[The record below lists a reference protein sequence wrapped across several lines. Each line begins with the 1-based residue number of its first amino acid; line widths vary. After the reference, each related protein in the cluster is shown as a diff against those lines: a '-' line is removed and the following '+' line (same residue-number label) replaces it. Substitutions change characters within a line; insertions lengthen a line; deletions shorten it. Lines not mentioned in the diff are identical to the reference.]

1 VLFCCA
7 VRFKNISK
15 AKFMKKRTQEL
26 DVDFVGGQEPLTPDE
41 EAALSA
47 YFKQKKA
54 QKAKATYSHTN
65 KSVVN
70 R

>member
-1 VLFCCA
+1 
-7 VRFKNISK
+7 
-15 AKFMKKRTQEL
+15 MKKRTQEL